1 MQARVVIVGA
11 GLAGLRTAERL
22 RRGGYDGALV
32 LVGAERH
39 LPYDRPP
46 LSKALLSDA
55 AGEPEPPVLRTP
67 ERLAE
72 LDLDL
77 RLGVRATAL
86 DAGSRT
92 LTLSDGTILAA
103 DHVVLATGLVA
114 RTVPA
119 WAGLAGVHTLRTFDD
134 CLAIRAAADGA
145 AHATVVGA
153 GVLGSEIA
161 AGLRGRG
168 LAVDLVDPLPQPLC
182 RVVGTEVGAVVA
194 GLHRAHGVGLHL
206 GRTVAELA
214 TTDDGRVHGVRLDD
228 GTRWATDLVV
238 AAVGG
243 APDTGWLAGSGLAL
257 DDGVVVD
264 AHGAASVPGTWAVG
278 DLASVADPRGPG
290 RLRIE
295 HWTAAGDLAATVA
308 GNILAT
314 LRGEPPKAHT
324 ELPYMWSDQ
333 YDTKLQC
340 LGLPRGGDE
349 VVLLTGSLD
358 DGTFLAA
365 HVSDGR
371 VRAVSGA
378 GIPAGL
384 MRCRAAVAD
393 AVPLAELVALAP
405 WDRKKVTA

>member
-1 MQARVVIVGA
+1 MEPARVVIVGA

-22 RRGGYDGALV
+22 RRGGYDGTLV
-32 LVGAERH
+32 LAGAERH

-46 LSKALLSDA
+46 LSKALLSATDDPA
-55 AGEPEPPVLRTP
+55 APPVLRTA

-77 RLGVRATAL
+77 RLGIRATAL
-86 DAGSRT
+86 DAGTRT
-92 LTLSDGTILAA
+92 LTLSDGATLAA

-134 CLAIRAAADGA
+134 CLAIRRAAGGA
-145 AHATVVGA
+145 THATVVGA

-182 RVVGTEVGAVVA
+182 RVVGEEVGAVVA
-194 GLHRAHGVGLHL
+194 GLHRSHGVGLHL
-206 GRTVAELA
+206 GRAVAEL
-214 TTDDGRVHGVRLDD
+214 TTADGHVRGVRLDD
-228 GTRWATDLVV
+228 GSHWATDLVV

-257 DDGVVVD
+257 DDGVAVD
-264 AHGAASVPGTWAVG
+264 AHGAASHPGIWAVG
-278 DLASVADPRGPG
+278 DLASVADPRGTG

-308 GNILAT
+308 GNVLAA
-314 LRGEPPKAHT
+314 LRDEDPKAHT

-340 LGLPRGGDE
+340 LGLPRAGDE

-358 DGTFLAA
+358 DGVFLAA
-365 HVSDGR
+365 HVADGR

-384 MRCRAAVAD
+384 MRCRTAVAD
-393 AVPLAELVALAP
+393 GVPLAELVALAP

>member
-22 RRGGYDGALV
+22 RRGGYDGSLT

-46 LSKALLSDA
+46 LSKGLLSGAD
-55 AGEPEPPVLRTP
+55 EPAPPLLRST
-67 ERLAE
+67 ERIAE

-86 DAGSRT
+86 DAGTRT
-92 LTLSDGTILAA
+92 LTFSDGTTLTA

-119 WAGLAGVHTLRTFDD
+119 WAGLDGVHTLRTFDD

-145 AHATVVGA
+145 IHATVVGA

-161 AGLRGRG
+161 ASLRGRG

-182 RVVGTEVGAVVA
+182 RVVGDDVGAVVA

-206 GRTVAELA
+206 GRTVAELTA
-214 TTDDGRVHGVRLDD
+214 PEDRVRGVRLDD
-228 GTRWATDLVV
+228 GTHWATDLVV

-243 APDTGWLAGSGLAL
+243 APDTDWLATSGLAL
-257 DDGVVVD
+257 DDGVAVD
-264 AHGAASVPGTWAVG
+264 AHGAASAPGIWAVG
-278 DLASVADPRGPG
+278 DLASVADPRGAG

-314 LRGEPPKAHT
+314 LRGDTPKAHT

-340 LGLPRGGDE
+340 LGLPRPGDD

-358 DGTFLAA
+358 DGVFLTA
-365 HVSDGR
+365 HVADGR
-371 VRAVSGA
+371 VHAVSGA